1 MKPMNTS
8 SHSTGAPAP
17 ATVDVRS
24 QVYNPSISV
33 DGVSLRDLRG
43 LIEVLWSA
51 SDLINAAIGGGAGPK
66 AKCLDDFQALLAGFC
81 ISVCDEVAKVRPTEL
96 RDATEW
102 SWIMATVGLRCAE
115 GPVYLTGP
123 GLHSDYVFEGEGK

>member
-1 MKPMNTS
+1 MNNS

-33 DGVSLRDLRG
+33 HAISLRDLRQ

-51 SDLINAAIGGGAGPK
+51 SDLINAAVGGGVEPR
-66 AKCLDDFQALLAGFC
+66 AKCLDDFQALLAAFC
-81 ISVCDEVAKVRPTEL
+81 INVCDEVAKVRPTEPA
-96 RDATEW
+96 DAAEW

-123 GLHSDYVFEGEGK
+123 GLHSDYVVEGEAK